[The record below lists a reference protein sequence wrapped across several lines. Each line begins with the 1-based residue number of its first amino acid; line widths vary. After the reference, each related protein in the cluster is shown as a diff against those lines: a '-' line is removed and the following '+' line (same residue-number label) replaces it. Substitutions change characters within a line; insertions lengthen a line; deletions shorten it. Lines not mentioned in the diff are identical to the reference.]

1 MHAAAMAAGVIG
13 TRSLRATV
21 SPAPVTAQVTMTSLL
36 ISLTPERRASTIA
49 AVTVRSDDMTQ
60 VRRGASRARSWTGS
74 RGLPKVAHGAG
85 IYVYDSAGKRYLD
98 ASGGPAVFCLGH
110 GHKEVTTAIVRQLE
124 RIAHGYRYTFTSD
137 PLEQLR
143 ELIVRA
149 CRGPED
155 ALVFVSG
162 GSEAVE
168 SALKVALQYHS
179 ARGEAGRRRFIARRR
194 SWHGNTLGA
203 LGVSDFLDRRAPFEG
218 ALVEASFV
226 SQVSMYRPPVGVAPE
241 ALGAH
246 AAAEL
251 EAEILRVGSE
261 RVAAFIFEPVVGAAG
276 GAVPPPPG
284 YAQRV
289 REICNRHGVLLIA
302 DEVMCGSGRTG
313 TWLALEQ
320 DGVVPDILAVAKG
333 LAGGYLPLG
342 ATVYSRAIAS
352 VLEAADGGPLTG
364 HTFSGHT
371 AACAA
376 GVAVQTIVERDRLLE
391 RVRSAGVAFQ
401 DALRAALAGCDAV
414 GDVRGRGFL
423 VGIELVADRATRAPF
438 PAERALAESIG
449 QCAFE
454 DGLIC
459 YATGG
464 NVDGIEGDTILL
476 APPYIST
483 DAELEEII
491 RRFAQAV
498 ERGLAQSAQR

>member
-1 MHAAAMAAGVIG
+1 
-13 TRSLRATV
+13 
-21 SPAPVTAQVTMTSLL
+21 
-36 ISLTPERRASTIA
+36 
-49 AVTVRSDDMTQ
+49 MTQ
-60 VRRGASRARSWTGS
+60 ARGGGSRARSWTGS
-74 RGLPKVAHGAG
+74 RGLPKVSHGSG
-85 IYVYDSAGKRYLD
+85 IYVYDNAGKRYLD

-110 GHKEVTTAIVRQLE
+110 GHPEVTAAIVRQLE

-137 PLEQLR
+137 PLEELR
-143 ELIVRA
+143 ERITRA
-149 CRGPED
+149 CGGELD
-155 ALVFVSG
+155 SMVFVSG

-179 ARGEAGRRRFIARRR
+179 ARGETTRRRFIARRR

-218 ALVEASFV
+218 ALVEASFLP
-226 SQVSMYRPPVGVAPE
+226 QVSMYRPPAGVAPA
-241 ALGAH
+241 ALAAH

-251 EAEILRVGSE
+251 EAEILRVGPE

-289 REICNRHGVLLIA
+289 REICSRHGVLLIA
-302 DEVMCGSGRTG
+302 DEVMCGAGRTG
-313 TWLALEQ
+313 TWRALEQ
-320 DGVVPDILAVAKG
+320 DGVVPDIMAVAKG

-342 ATVYSRAIAS
+342 ATVYSRAIAA

-376 GVAVQTIVERDRLLE
+376 GVAVQPIIERDRLLE
-391 RVRSAGVAFQ
+391 RVRAAGAQFQ
-401 DALRAALAGCDAV
+401 PALREALARYEAV

-423 VGIELVADRATRAPF
+423 IGVELVADRATRAPY
-438 PAERALAESIG
+438 PAERALAETIG
-449 QCAFE
+449 RCAFE

-459 YATGG
+459 YASGG
-464 NVDGIEGDTILL
+464 NVDGVEGDTILL
-476 APPYIST
+476 APPFIAT

-491 RRFAQAV
+491 ERFARAV
-498 ERGLAQSAQR
+498 GRGLAGETPAHRGPSARSRL